1 MECEIIR
8 MKYHLANN
16 NNNTNNNQHQKINIK
31 IYNFVLNDF
40 ISND

>member
-16 NNNTNNNQHQKINIK
+16 NNNTNNNQQQKINIK
-31 IYNFVLNDF
+31 IYNLNPTYVLY
-40 ISND
+40 